1 MNFNEGCKR
10 KMHSSVLI
18 WLIVALVIYFG
29 FRVITGNG
37 VIARG
42 IRTVR
47 IMNAAMA
54 AYRKG
59 NYETALHKAEG
70 LKGASTTAEYY
81 FFRGSILYHLGRFDE
96 AEASLRDG
104 LPLEEDP
111 RQKALVYNTLASVLM
126 EQRRFPEA
134 IAFYENA
141 GRAWPDRGSNHS
153 GIAEI
158 WLRQGRELTEAL
170 ARARQAVEIDRN
182 ATGIKKEALHTR
194 LGEDLVVLA
203 WAVAANSGDVREV
216 ESLLS
221 EAFPLCGTKTTP
233 VLGQIHYHAGKAY
246 EALKMPEK
254 SHEHFRQATE
264 LDPHGTWGHLSQAS
278 LS

>member
-54 AYRKG
+54 AYCKG
-59 NYETALHKAEG
+59 NYET
-70 LKGASTTAEYY
+70 
-81 FFRGSILYHLGRFDE
+81 E

-158 WLRQGRELTEAL
+158 WLLQGRELTEAL
-170 ARARQAVEIDRN
+170 ARARQAVAIDRN
-182 ATGIKKEALHTR
+182 ATGIKKEALHTG

-264 LDPHGTWGHLSQAS
+264 LDPHDTWGHLSQAS